1 MVDGEQPSPRRDLE
15 SDAQVL
21 CRLWARLLELAP
33 ANFPRISKVLKLG
46 ALKTPEEMFSDAE
59 ADDIAKTVRAVA
71 ESEVQVVELLS
82 GIRGTADV
90 RSLGGSA
97 FAGTLS
103 MTFDKI
109 INDPKAG
116 FAIVDISAA
125 GLHERVSTLG

>member
-15 SDAQVL
+15 SDAKVL
-21 CRLWARLLELAP
+21 CRLWARLLALAT
-33 ANFPRISKVLKLG
+33 ANFPRVSKVLKL
-46 ALKTPEEMFSDAE
+46 ADLKTPDEVFSETEAE
-59 ADDIAKTVRAVA
+59 DLAKVVRAVA
-71 ESEVQVVELLS
+71 ESEIQVVELLS

-90 RSLGGSA
+90 RPLGGSA

-125 GLHERVSTLG
+125 GLRERVSRLG

>member
-1 MVDGEQPSPRRDLE
+1 M
-15 SDAQVL
+15 
-21 CRLWARLLELAP
+21 
-33 ANFPRISKVLKLG
+33 LKLG
-46 ALKTPEEMFSDAE
+46 ALKTPEEVFAETE
-59 ADDIAKTVRAVA
+59 ADDLAKTVRAVA

-90 RSLGGSA
+90 RPLGGSA